1 MTGVCFSNSE
11 RRRGYLHTRWMG
23 FPVSCDFQN
32 QLAGFTLTRR
42 SASVRALLEWS
53 SRLSVEPRDEARTSS
68 PFWYDAQPGI
78 VRGAAAT
85 SLIINSYFAPYSS

>member
-1 MTGVCFSNSE
+1 M
-11 RRRGYLHTRWMG
+11 
-23 FPVSCDFQN
+23 
-32 QLAGFTLTRR
+32 
-42 SASVRALLEWS
+42 RALLEWS
-53 SRLSVEPRDEARTSS
+53 SRLSTEPRDEARTSS